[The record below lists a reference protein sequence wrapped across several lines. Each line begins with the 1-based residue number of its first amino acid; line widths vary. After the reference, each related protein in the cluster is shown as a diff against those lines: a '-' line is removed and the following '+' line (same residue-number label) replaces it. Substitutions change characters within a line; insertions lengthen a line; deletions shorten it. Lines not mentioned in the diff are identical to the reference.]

1 MDIHALA
8 ERQLADY
15 DRHRPGTFFA
25 DPSASLTIDD
35 AYRLQME
42 VVRLREE
49 RGEAVAGYKVGCV
62 TPMMQ
67 ANLGI
72 DRPVFGHVFEGE
84 IHRSGVLLDW
94 NRYDGLAVEGEI
106 AVRLAEDTRG
116 IAAAFV
122 VIELHNYVFRN
133 APPTAQELIGNNAIH
148 AGAVLPAAV
157 LSGHEPR
164 LEDPG
169 QVLDE
174 PLSVRKNGELLGTAT
189 ARMLPDGP
197 AGSVARLAEHLA
209 RFGRRLR
216 GGQIVLTGTPLP
228 LYRVAEGD
236 CIEVECERLGGTVK
250 ATIDK

>member
-1 MDIHALA
+1 MMDILALA

-25 DPSASLTIDD
+25 DSSVSLTIDD

-84 IHRSGVLLDW
+84 LHRSGAALAW
-94 NRYDGLAVEGEI
+94 NRYDGLAVEGEV
-106 AVRLAEDTRG
+106 AVRLAADG
-116 IAAAFV
+116 GAIAAAFV
-122 VIELHNYVFRN
+122 VIELHNYVFRGGRPN
-133 APPTAQELIGNNAIH
+133 APELIANNAIH
-148 AGAVLPAAV
+148 AGAVLPV
-157 LSGHEPR
+157 EKPPV
-164 LEDPG
+164 EDPDS
-169 QVLDE
+169 VLDDAI
-174 PLSVRKNGELLGTAT
+174 SVRKNGELLGTAT
-189 ARMLPDGP
+189 SRMLPGGLT
-197 AGSVARLAEHLA
+197 GSVARLAEHLA
-209 RFGRRLR
+209 RFGRQLR

-236 CIEVECERLGGTVK
+236 SIEVECGRLGGIVK
-250 ATIDK
+250 GTIK